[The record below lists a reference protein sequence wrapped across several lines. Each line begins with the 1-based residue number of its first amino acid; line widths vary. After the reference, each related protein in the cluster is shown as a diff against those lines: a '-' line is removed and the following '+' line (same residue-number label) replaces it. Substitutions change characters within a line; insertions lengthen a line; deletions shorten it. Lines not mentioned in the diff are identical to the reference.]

1 MNDFVPTQSPA
12 DTRIAAFRRFN
23 RFYTQKIGVLERG
36 YLQSPFSL
44 TEARVLYELGQRG
57 ETTASEISAGLGLD
71 MGNLSRI
78 LANLQVQQLMLRA
91 PTEQDSR
98 QRLVHVTPKGKQQQS
113 ALASLS

>member
-71 MGNLSRI
+71 MGYLSRI
-78 LANLQVQQLMLRA
+78 MAKLQGQQLIRRA
-91 PTEQDSR
+91 PASPAVDQ
-98 QRLVHVTPKGKQQQS
+98 
-113 ALASLS
+113 ALIQVP